1 MKNNRLSKWL
11 PCQSYCQMNG
21 AAAAVLSFKNANVVF
36 NGPRWCSVIAERELM
51 AYDRTLEERLYCSHI
66 EQTEL
71 LFGTGERIRDI
82 IEHQQ
87 IENPDTSLLAVL
99 TSCSVGLIGDDVQGI
114 VSSIEETY
122 PVIVLD
128 AGGLTGLFEEGYQTA
143 MVEILKK
150 VKISQPA
157 IRKPKKVNI
166 LGYCAYYPDSSGDL
180 AEMKR
185 LLVEAGFELGICP
198 GESGL
203 ALKEL
208 QNLTEASLNVV
219 ISPELGLLPAEYLKE
234 RFGQEYVVL
243 PAPYGCTQ
251 TLLWLKKIGEYLSVE
266 PELSKLEKEAQIM
279 RENTM
284 EQVGGVKWLV
294 KNLNYRRAI
303 LALPY
308 TQAKSLAEA
317 LRNEILEI
325 EEIEYRIQGN
335 YTGEDNENPE
345 AKSDTASGKCLP
357 DVKEFFPSDYQ
368 LLFGSSTERTIVG
381 NYFHTIYLNMF
392 KADSRIRQRYKTFVG
407 IEGWGALMQ
416 EIVNQTVT
424 LYHLRE
430 ERGNHHA

>member
-1 MKNNRLSKWL
+1 MKNNRLTKWL

-51 AYDRTLEERLYCSHI
+51 TYDRNIEERLYCSHI

-87 IENPDTSLLAVL
+87 RENPDTSLLAVL

-114 VSSIEETY
+114 VSSIEVTY

-128 AGGLTGLFEEGYQTA
+128 SGGLTGLFEEGYQTA

-150 VKISQPA
+150 VKISQPV

-185 LLVEAGFELGICP
+185 LLAEAGFELGVCL
-198 GESGL
+198 GESRL
-203 ALKEL
+203 DLQEL
-208 QNLTEASLNVV
+208 ENLTSASLNVV
-219 ISPELGLLPAEYLKE
+219 ISPELGIRAAKYLKE
-234 RFGQEYVVL
+234 EFGMDYTIL
-243 PAPYGCTQ
+243 PTPYGCRQ
-251 TLLWLKKIGEYLSVE
+251 TVAWLKKIGECLSVR
-266 PELSKLEKEAQIM
+266 PNLSKVEKEVWVMQ
-279 RENTM
+279 ENVM
-284 EQVGGVKWLV
+284 EQINGIKWLV

-308 TQAKSLAEA
+308 TQARSLAEA

-335 YTGEDNENPE
+335 YTGADNENPQE
-345 AKSDTASGKCLP
+345 KSDTEAGKCLS
-357 DVKEFFPSDYQ
+357 DVNEFFPSDYQ

-392 KADSRIRQRYKTFVG
+392 KADNRIRQRYKTFAG
-407 IEGWGALMQ
+407 IEGWGVLMQ

-430 ERGNHHA
+430 ERGNNHA